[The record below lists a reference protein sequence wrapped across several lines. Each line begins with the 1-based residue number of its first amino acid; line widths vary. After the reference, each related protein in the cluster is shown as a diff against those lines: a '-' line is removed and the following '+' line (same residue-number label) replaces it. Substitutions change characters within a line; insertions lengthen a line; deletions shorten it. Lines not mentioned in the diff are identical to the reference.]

1 MFGRLAQL
9 VRAPA
14 LQAGGRRFESY
25 IAHQTLLRLLD
36 ESACNKFRTWFN
48 ELEHDGLIGSDHRS
62 STADRETSLTLTA
75 DSKSLANSLIENVSK
90 VIVGKSDTV
99 ELALVALICNGHVLI
114 EDVPGVGKTML
125 VRSIATST
133 GCDYRRMQFT
143 PDLLPSDV
151 TGASVF
157 NQKTGNFEFR
167 PGPIMAQIVL
177 ADEINRATPKTQSAL
192 LEAMGEQQVT
202 VEGTTRELPSP
213 FMVLATQNPIEYEG
227 TFPLPEAQLDRF
239 FMRVSLGYPDAE
251 QEVAIMDRRE
261 HLDPIDELKP
271 VCTPE
276 DIAKLQ
282 AEADDVYID
291 ALVKQ
296 YIVEIANA
304 TRLHPEA
311 ALGVSPRASINLMK
325 GGKAYALLQE
335 RDYVVPDDIKAI
347 AVATLAHR
355 VLLTPSARMREV
367 TQETVIAD
375 VLNQVSVPG
384 ASVRRS

>member
-1 MFGRLAQL
+1 
-9 VRAPA
+9 V
-14 LQAGGRRFESY
+14 
-25 IAHQTLLRLLD
+25 
-36 ESACNKFRTWFN
+36 
-48 ELEHDGLIGSDHRS
+48 
-62 STADRETSLTLTA
+62 TLTA
-75 DSKSLANSLIENVSK
+75 DSKALANELIENVGK
-90 VIVGKSDTV
+90 VIIGKSDVV
-99 ELALVALICNGHVLI
+99 ELVLVALFSNGHVLI

-125 VRSIATST
+125 VRSVATST

-202 VEGTTRELPSP
+202 VEGTTRHLPSP

-239 FMRVSLGYPDAE
+239 FMRISLGYPDSA
-251 QEVAIMDRRE
+251 QEVAIMDDRE
-261 HLDPIDELKP
+261 HVDPINELAA
-271 VCTPE
+271 VCTPD
-276 DIAKLQ
+276 DIVKLQ
-282 AEADDVYID
+282 KEADDIYID
-291 ALVKQ
+291 TLVKQ
-296 YIVEIANA
+296 YIVDIADA
-304 TRLHPEA
+304 TRQHPEA

-325 GGKAYALLQE
+325 GGKAFAMLKE
-335 RDYVVPDDIKAI
+335 RDYVVPDDIKTL
-347 AVATLAHR
+347 ATPMLAHR

-375 VLNQVSVPG
+375 ALSQVPVPG
-384 ASVRRS
+384 ASVRRT

>member
-1 MFGRLAQL
+1 
-9 VRAPA
+9 VT
-14 LQAGGRRFESY
+14 
-25 IAHQTLLRLLD
+25 I
-36 ESACNKFRTWFN
+36 
-48 ELEHDGLIGSDHRS
+48 
-62 STADRETSLTLTA
+62 TA
-75 DSKSLANSLIENVSK
+75 DSKTLSNELIENVGK
-90 VIVGKSDTV
+90 VIVGKSDVV
-99 ELALVALICNGHVLI
+99 ELVLVALFSNGHVLV

-202 VEGTTRELPSP
+202 VEGTTRPLPSP

-239 FMRVSLGYPDAE
+239 FMRISLGYPNSE
-251 QEVAIMDRRE
+251 QEVAIMDDRE
-261 HLDPIDELKP
+261 HIDPINQLAA
-271 VCTPE
+271 VCTPD
-276 DIAKLQ
+276 DIVKLQ
-282 AEADDVYID
+282 KEADDIYID
-291 ALVKQ
+291 ALVKK
-296 YIVEIANA
+296 YIVDLADA
-304 TRLHPEA
+304 TRQHPEA
-311 ALGVSPRASINLMK
+311 ALGVSPRASINMMK
-325 GGKAYALLQE
+325 GGKAFAMLQE
-335 RDYVVPDDIKAI
+335 RDYVVPDDIKTL
-347 AVATLAHR
+347 ATPMLAHR

-375 VLNQVSVPG
+375 ALRQVPVPG
-384 ASVRRS
+384 ASVRRT

>member
-1 MFGRLAQL
+1 M
-9 VRAPA
+9 
-14 LQAGGRRFESY
+14 
-25 IAHQTLLRLLD
+25 
-36 ESACNKFRTWFN
+36 
-48 ELEHDGLIGSDHRS
+48 
-62 STADRETSLTLTA
+62 SLTLTA
-75 DSKSLANSLIENVSK
+75 DSKTLVDTLIENVSN
-90 VIVGKSDTV
+90 VIVGKSETV
-99 ELALVALICNGHVLI
+99 ELVLVALLSNGHVLI

-151 TGASVF
+151 TGASIF
-157 NQKTGNFEFR
+157 NQQSGEFNFR

-202 VEGTTRELPSP
+202 VEGVTRQLPNP

-239 FMRVSLGYPDAE
+239 FMRISLGYPDAE

-261 HLDPIDELKP
+261 HGDPIDSLKA
-271 VCTPE
+271 VCTPD
-276 DIAKLQ
+276 DITNLQ
-282 AEADDVYID
+282 RQADEVFID

-296 YIVEIANA
+296 YIVELSNA

-325 GGKAYALLQE
+325 GGKAYAMLHD

-347 AVATLAHR
+347 AVPTLAHR

-367 TQETVIAD
+367 TQETVIND

-384 ASVRRS
+384 ASVRKT